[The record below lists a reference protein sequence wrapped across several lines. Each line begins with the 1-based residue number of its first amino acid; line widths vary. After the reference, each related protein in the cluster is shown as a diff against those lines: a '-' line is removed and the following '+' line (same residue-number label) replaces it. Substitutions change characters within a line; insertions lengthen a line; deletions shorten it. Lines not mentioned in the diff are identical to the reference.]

1 MVALRDA
8 FAQRLLTALLAAALV
23 ALPATTLEAQ
33 WQGIDATG
41 SYWNNNS
48 SDGTDCNIGYILRN
62 QEGSC
67 SNQKPAGWLGTSGEL
82 IAANARVLQS
92 GTGTPLRFFFGAGTW
107 EIELLGRVAGAEV
120 PTQSQFGYQ
129 LADDFDVE
137 QAISGPTTI
146 TVDFG
151 FFLWVDAWNPTGDPN
166 RFYTDMLTFDGEDFA
181 AAPQQFAVFTD
192 LGNATAPTSDTDAY
206 GTFYQLANTGTYY
219 VGAED
224 NACDPIAGAG
234 GCAFGYPNDRN
245 SFSDRDYN
253 DFVIRV
259 KAVPVPEPALPSL
272 LAVGLLVMLARRS
285 RQLRARGLRIWE
297 S

>member
-1 MVALRDA
+1 MLVRPRLFSSQALPV
-8 FAQRLLTALLAAALV
+8 LLLAALV
-23 ALPATTLEAQ
+23 ALPASTVQAQQ
-33 WQGIDATG
+33 WQDISSGG
-41 SYWNNNS
+41 YWDNNS
-48 SDGTDCNIGYILRN
+48 SDGTNCNIGRILRN
-62 QEGSC
+62 TEGSC
-67 SNQKPAGWLGTSGEL
+67 SNQKPAGWLSTSGEL

-107 EIELLGRVAGAEV
+107 EIELLGRVAGADV
-120 PTQSQFGYQ
+120 PLESQFGYQ

-137 QAISGPTTI
+137 APVTGPTTI

-151 FFLWVDAWNPTGDPN
+151 FFLWVDAWNPTGDPR
-166 RFYTDMLTFDGEDFA
+166 RFYTDMLTFDGEEFA

-192 LGNATAPTSDTDAY
+192 IGNAAPPVSDIDAY

-234 GCAFGYPNDRN
+234 GCAFGYPNNRN

-259 KAVPVPEPALPSL
+259 KAVPVSEPALPALLASGLLL
-272 LAVGLLVMLARRS
+272 LAVRRARRH
-285 RQLRARGLRIWE
+285 RAMQP
-297 S
+297 